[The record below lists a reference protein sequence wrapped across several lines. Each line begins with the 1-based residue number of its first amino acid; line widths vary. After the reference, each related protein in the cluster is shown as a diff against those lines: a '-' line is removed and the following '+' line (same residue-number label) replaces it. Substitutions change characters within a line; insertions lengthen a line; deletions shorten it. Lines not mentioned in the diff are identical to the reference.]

1 MKITRK
7 VRYGVNA
14 AVELTLRYA
23 KDRAVPLKEI
33 ASSQNIP
40 EPYLEQLMNQLR
52 RAGIVES
59 CRGAQGGYTLSR
71 DPERIT
77 VGEIMVALEGHVA
90 PADCLLENV
99 DQCPSGGCAGRIIW
113 EKIYQSITNVVDSIS
128 LAQLAEEFN
137 CSRGKEAV
145 KS

>member
-14 AVELTLRYA
+14 AVELTLRYSESC
-23 KDRAVPLKEI
+23 AVPLKEI

-40 EPYLEQLMNQLR
+40 EAYLEQLMNQLR
-52 RAGIVES
+52 REGIVES

-71 DPERIT
+71 APEEIT

-90 PADCLLENV
+90 PAACLLEDV
-99 DQCPSGGCAGRIIW
+99 DQCPSGGCAGRLIW
-113 EKIYQSITNVVDSIS
+113 EKIYQSITDVVDSIT
-128 LAQLAEEFN
+128 LRQLADEFS
-137 CSRGKEAV
+137 CVRGKEL
-145 KS
+145 